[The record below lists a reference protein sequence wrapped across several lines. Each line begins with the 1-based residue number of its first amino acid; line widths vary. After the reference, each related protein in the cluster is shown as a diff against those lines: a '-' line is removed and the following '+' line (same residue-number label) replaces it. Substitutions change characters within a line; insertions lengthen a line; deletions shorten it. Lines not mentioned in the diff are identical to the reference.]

1 MGSAM
6 LRPRT
11 AHHDED
17 PAVRATVARL
27 RASFLAV
34 TCGTAAFLILA
45 LIAVRLS
52 WQAGLE
58 RGQTNPVDAGAL
70 PDPGILALVIGGFLA
85 LGAVLVLVT
94 RAPFDRARD
103 QAIDLVE
110 ANTRLE
116 DTTLETFAALGAA
129 VEAKDR
135 YTAGHGLR
143 VTLVSILIGQELG
156 LPQSEL
162 DVLRKAAT
170 FHDIGKIAVPDVVL
184 RKPGRLTDSEFQ
196 AMKVHPVE
204 GARICS
210 KLQALHD
217 AVPLVRSHHER
228 MDGRGYP
235 DGLQGEQIPIGAR
248 IIAVADTWDAITSDR
263 PYREGQP
270 AFVALEEIR
279 RCSGAQFDERVV
291 RAFIEVLAKDPWMFG
306 LTPEDVADRR
316 PLPAPVPASRGVD
329 HDGDGYAD
337 GRRPGSL
344 VTRKDREI
352 DWSEGFDP
360 EDLKAA

>member
-1 MGSAM
+1 
-6 LRPRT
+6 
-11 AHHDED
+11 
-17 PAVRATVARL
+17 
-27 RASFLAV
+27 
-34 TCGTAAFLILA
+34 
-45 LIAVRLS
+45 
-52 WQAGLE
+52 
-58 RGQTNPVDAGAL
+58 
-70 PDPGILALVIGGFLA
+70 VIGGFLA
-85 LGAVLVLVT
+85 LGALLVWVV
-94 RAPFDRARD
+94 RRPFDRARD
-103 QAIDLVE
+103 QAIELVE
-110 ANTRLE
+110 TNRRLA
-116 DTTLETFAALGAA
+116 DSTLETFAALGAA

-156 LPQSEL
+156 LGQHEL
-162 DVLRKAAT
+162 DVLRQAAT

-210 KLQALHD
+210 KWQALRE

-235 DGLQGEQIPIGAR
+235 DGLQGEAIPLGAR

-279 RCSGAQFDERVV
+279 RCSGTQFDARVV
-291 RAFIEVLAKDPWMFG
+291 RSFVEVLAKDPWMFG
-306 LTPEDVADRR
+306 LTPEDVADRGVL
-316 PLPAPVPASRGVD
+316 LPAPEPVTRGV
-329 HDGDGYAD
+329 HA
-337 GRRPGSL
+337 PAV
-344 VTRKDREI
+344 VTPVTEEI
-352 DWSEGFDP
+352 DWSAGFDE
-360 EDLKAA
+360 EDLRAA

>member
-6 LRPRT
+6 LRPPT
-11 AHHDED
+11 SQSDED
-17 PAVRATVARL
+17 PAVHATVARL

-34 TCGTAAFLILA
+34 SCGTVAFLLLA

-52 WQAGLE
+52 WQAGIE
-58 RGQTNPVDAGAL
+58 RGQSGVPDPGAL
-70 PDPGILALVIGGFLA
+70 PDPGLLALVIGGFLA
-85 LGAVLVLVT
+85 LGAVLVFVA
-94 RAPFDRARD
+94 RAPFDRARE

-110 ANTRLE
+110 ANKRLE
-116 DTTLETFAALGAA
+116 DSTLETFAALGAA

-162 DVLRKAAT
+162 DILRKAAT

-184 RKPGRLTDSEFQ
+184 RKPGRLTDAEFQ

-204 GARICS
+204 GARICG
-210 KLQALHD
+210 KLQSLRD

-235 DGLQGEQIPIGAR
+235 DGLQGEQIPMGAR

-306 LTPEDVADRR
+306 LTPEDVSDRR

-329 HDGDGYAD
+329 RDGDGYAD
-337 GRRPGSL
+337 DRQSDGL
-344 VTRKDREI
+344 VTTKPREI
-352 DWSEGFDP
+352 DWSEGFDE